1 MFKEKNIDWDN
12 VYKKYCCNIDN
23 YIGEKEFIKIINKM
37 LLELND
43 PHVTFKDVTS
53 KLKYTMPFKIKFV
66 ENKLMVS
73 TDYKIPKGSE
83 ILKVDSIDIKE
94 LINSYPDKFPFAAIK
109 MQVLEKIYSSINE
122 NTKYQYM
129 WNEKNYSIQIKNS
142 LVNYDLAKILPVQ
155 NKNALANNINIKK
168 LTEKIEYIRIQF
180 FTDSISTILQN
191 WFFNLEK
198 GKSLIIDLRDSYGGN
213 VDETIK
219 SVSFFLE
226 QCVNLGTKIYRT
238 NDKEIEEKVSIKPP
252 IKNYHFEKII
262 VLVNNYTMSSSEF
275 IFLRAITENI
285 NTTVIGKITSGIVHG
300 AKRFLIDN
308 KYLLTLTTFKY
319 YDKNGN
325 LLKNIGFVPDLIVPD
340 SDEFIINAI
349 NNYFKS
355 NITEF

>member
-1 MFKEKNIDWDN
+1 
-12 VYKKYCCNIDN
+12 
-23 YIGEKEFIKIINKM
+23 
-37 LLELND
+37 
-43 PHVTFKDVTS
+43 
-53 KLKYTMPFKIKFV
+53 
-66 ENKLMVS
+66 MVS
-73 TDYKIPKGSE
+73 TDYKISKGSK

-122 NTKYQYM
+122 NAKYQYI
-129 WNEKNYSIQIKNS
+129 WNEKNYNIQIKNS

-168 LTEKIEYIRIQF
+168 LTDKIEYIRIQF

-226 QCVNLGTKIYRT
+226 QCINLGTKIYIT

-252 IKNYHFEKII
+252 IKNYHFEKRI

-285 NTTVIGKITSGIVHG
+285 NTTVIGESTSGIVHG